1 MRGIVACETLYD
13 EVERLAPDAAVRY
26 VPHDLHESPIHV
38 GDDRDVGE
46 AVREAVAD
54 LEAAGV
60 DSIRIVYAGMTG
72 LDGLATES
80 TPLAVSLAD
89 DCVSTFRYRADTTAT
104 GEVKAASVYYLTR
117 GIIDRAPDS
126 YKLYLAFRGETD
138 ELQERFASA
147 RAADPDLTIDW
158 ADSWLFERASER
170 GAGMSEV
177 AVDHFFADL
186 LGYYT
191 RVELVDTG
199 SLYEL
204 HHWYAEQVRAFLEG
218 LGDDPD
224 RSVSLQVAEGDR
236 GLLRTL
242 VGQTEFP
249 ADSPYVATFE
259 PGEPV
264 VLAEDRPG

>member
-1 MRGIVACETLYD
+1 MVGIVACETLYD
-13 EVERLAPDAAVRY
+13 EVQALAPEAEVRY

-38 GDDRDVGE
+38 GDDRDIGP
-46 AVREAVAD
+46 AVAEAVAD

-60 DSIRIVYAGMTG
+60 SSIRIVYAGRTG

-89 DCVSTFRYRADTTAT
+89 DCVSTFRYRADTADT
-104 GEVKAASVYYLTR
+104 GEVKEAGVYYLTR

-126 YKLYLAFRGETD
+126 YKLYLAFGDRTEA
-138 ELQERFASA
+138 LAERFEDA
-147 RAADPDLTIDW
+147 RRDHPDLVVDW
-158 ADSWLFERASER
+158 ADSWLYGRARER
-170 GAGMSEV
+170 GSGMSEA
-177 AVDHFFADL
+177 AVDRFFADL

-199 SLYEL
+199 TLYDV
-204 HHWYAEQVRAFLEG
+204 HHWYGEQVRDFLAG
-218 LGDDPD
+218 LGADGTAE
-224 RSVSLQVAEGDR
+224 REVSFHVAEGDR

-242 VGQTEFP
+242 FAAADLP
-249 ADSPYVATFE
+249 ADSPYIATYE

-264 VLAEDRPG
+264 TVE